1 MDKIFY
7 EAVKITLNLVEKD
20 CIIHFKT
27 NPINAKVLDFHTY
40 LEFRTFVLHKCVFF
54 FKRQRLDLYFPK
66 FRNVI
71 QSTKGN
77 IFASV
82 AGTVMVGI

>member
-27 NPINAKVLDFHTY
+27 DTINAKVLDFHTY
-40 LEFRTFVLHKCVFF
+40 LEFRTFVLHKCFF
-54 FKRQRLDLYFPK
+54 FKKGNDLYFPK
-66 FRNVI
+66 FRNDI

-77 IFASV
+77 FFASV
-82 AGTVMVGI
+82 AGTVTVGI

>member
-40 LEFRTFVLHKCVFF
+40 LEFRTFVLHKCFF
-54 FKRQRLDLYFPK
+54 FF
-66 FRNVI
+66 
-71 QSTKGN
+71 
-77 IFASV
+77 
-82 AGTVMVGI
+82 

>member
-40 LEFRTFVLHKCVFF
+40 LEFRTFVLHKCFFF
-54 FKRQRLDLYFPK
+54 FKGNDLTYIFQSLEMSSKAQKVTFLPVRLE
-66 FRNVI
+66 
-71 QSTKGN
+71 Q
-77 IFASV
+77 
-82 AGTVMVGI
+82 

>member
-40 LEFRTFVLHKCVFF
+40 LEFRTFVLHKCFF
-54 FKRQRLDLYFPK
+54 FFL
-66 FRNVI
+66 
-71 QSTKGN
+71 KGN
-77 IFASV
+77 DLTYIFQSLEMTSKAQKV
-82 AGTVMVGI
+82 TFLPVWLEQ

>member
-40 LEFRTFVLHKCVFF
+40 LEFRTFVLHKCLFF
-54 FKRQRLDLYFPK
+54 F
-66 FRNVI
+66 
-71 QSTKGN
+71 
-77 IFASV
+77 
-82 AGTVMVGI
+82 

>member
-1 MDKIFY
+1 MQKYLISILIWSSEPLCY
-7 EAVKITLNLVEKD
+7 
-20 CIIHFKT
+20 
-27 NPINAKVLDFHTY
+27 INV
-40 LEFRTFVLHKCVFF
+40 CVF

-66 FRNVI
+66 FRNDI

-82 AGTVMVGI
+82 AGTVTVGI

>member
-27 NPINAKVLDFHTY
+27 DTINAKVLDFHTY
-40 LEFRTFVLHKCVFF
+40 LEFRTFVLHKCFF
-54 FKRQRLDLYFPK
+54 F
-66 FRNVI
+66 
-71 QSTKGN
+71 
-77 IFASV
+77 
-82 AGTVMVGI
+82 